1 MALSKL
7 TKNLNTHQ
15 SQPDQPAMTSS
26 ELKALWDEAP
36 NDIKDYINQILTV
49 ELDSMLEDKVDKVVG
64 KALSSNDFTDELKI
78 KLSGIED
85 DANNYSHPSTEGNRH
100 IPARR
105 CCRTIFEVES
115 KWHSRMGKR

>member
-49 ELDSMLEDKVDKVVG
+49 ELDMILEDKVDKVVG
-64 KALSSNDFTDELKI
+64 KALSSNDFTDELKT
-78 KLSGIED
+78 KLGGIED
-85 DANNYSHPSTEGNRH
+85 NANNYSHPSTEGNKH

-105 CCRTIFEVES
+105 CSRTIFEMEGERYS
-115 KWHSRMGKR
+115 